1 MKECLF
7 IFEIFEN
14 DIKDYL
20 LQNSF
25 FIIFYL
31 IRHSILKPQAINN
44 YIYLLD
50 KIIKETFFLKKK
62 LY

>member
-31 IRHSILKPQAINN
+31 IRHSILKP
-44 YIYLLD
+44 
-50 KIIKETFFLKKK
+50 
-62 LY
+62 